1 MSDVVKID
9 KDLLGRVEK
18 LIKRKDKKIK
28 YSNKKQFVNVA
39 VLNLLEKEEKENNNG

>member
-1 MSDVVKID
+1 MADNVKID
-9 KDLLGRVEK
+9 IDLLARVEK

-39 VLNLLEKEEKENNNG
+39 VLSLLEKEEKQNE